1 MYTSIVSLLCVLA
14 FACGA
19 ATDPATPAASPP
31 ASVGAPTAPRGPWE
45 NPFVVAVADGYVLN
59 EGGGVDA
66 PAVHIAPD
74 ELKARV
80 AALPASAWKQGR
92 KIGLQPQSIVT
103 AKDLPKIDANFERA
117 KTVLAGMGL
126 EVVLFPTA

>member
-1 MYTSIVSLLCVLA
+1 MYASVMSLLCVLA
-14 FACGA
+14 LACGA
-19 ATDPATPAASPP
+19 ATDPTTSVAS
-31 ASVGAPTAPRGPWE
+31 ASTSTSAPTAPQGPWE
-45 NPFVVAVADGYVLN
+45 NPFVVAVADGYLLN

-92 KIGLQPQSIVT
+92 KIGLQEQSIVN